1 MGDGLTCAIF
11 VHCGELC
18 VKNYASDGTGTFREG
33 GVTDGSL
40 PRPIGDSPEC
50 FSFRSWFALH
60 PVDYLRAKDDFKIG
74 SAAVNV
80 GTTYQLLQAR
90 FLLCDAASLK
100 ELISLSSLC
109 SHISAGNTTPV
120 NSSTPTTR
128 GSQPGRKTLAV
139 AQSDHRV
146 DPRRPPCRY
155 VAGKQRHH
163 QQQ

>member
-74 SAAVNV
+74 SAPVDV
-80 GTTYQLLQAR
+80 GTTYQLFQAR
-90 FLLCDAASLK
+90 FIRQEFTGSHGSAACNSGCDQNYLAGALVSKAGGDCIMNLC
-100 ELISLSSLC
+100 
-109 SHISAGNTTPV
+109 V
-120 NSSTPTTR
+120 
-128 GSQPGRKTLAV
+128 
-139 AQSDHRV
+139 
-146 DPRRPPCRY
+146 RRD
-155 VAGKQRHH
+155 
-163 QQQ
+163 